1 MSKLLMILTKQI
13 FDTLKKAGV
22 RPQIGKFTNTRL
34 LSEDT
39 LYNTNISDFSN
50 LDAQQLFNKIKF
62 ESEFLPQATES
73 QLSTFLENIRTFE
86 TMNPNFFT
94 KKTPIYSAKTGENLN
109 KDRPQDVKTLVD
121 DLNKDLK
128 GKSAF
133 QGETVNPK
141 TGEVRELQTPIRLAE
156 EPKSRQLTKEEIQ
169 DYEEA
174 IGRNSEEWML
184 EGTVKEAE
192 EALKRSKAE
201 EAYYLK
207 QYKGDKYNQDIIKAA
222 DEIFPNYDD
231 PRTAADQILDSY
243 AQMKYGLD
251 DASTLP
257 NKEQMSVYR
266 QAYDYA
272 LDYNRKAVKNTAE
285 EIRMLDEFDITGR
298 EPNAMGGIIGRNKK
312 MIRKPTPKNIS
323 SDLLSI
329 LKSGIGSQ
337 FKVRG

>member
-1 MSKLLMILTKQI
+1 MILTKQI
-13 FDTLKKAGV
+13 FDTLKKAGI

-109 KDRPQDVKTLVD
+109 QDRPQDIKTLVD

-156 EPKSRQLTKEEIQ
+156 ES
-169 DYEEA
+169 
-174 IGRNSEEWML
+174 
-184 EGTVKEAE
+184 
-192 EALKRSKAE
+192 
-201 EAYYLK
+201 
-207 QYKGDKYNQDIIKAA
+207 
-222 DEIFPNYDD
+222 
-231 PRTAADQILDSY
+231 
-243 AQMKYGLD
+243 
-251 DASTLP
+251 
-257 NKEQMSVYR
+257 
-266 QAYDYA
+266 
-272 LDYNRKAVKNTAE
+272 NT
-285 EIRMLDEFDITGR
+285 LDEFDIKDR
-298 EPNAMGGIIGRNKK
+298 EPNAMGGIIGGKKK
-312 MIRKPTPKNIS
+312 MIRRPTPKNIS

>member
-1 MSKLLMILTKQI
+1 MILTKQI
-13 FDTLKKAGV
+13 FDTLKKAGI

-109 KDRPQDVKTLVD
+109 QDRPQDIKTLVD

-156 EPKSRQLTKEEIQ
+156 EIK
-169 DYEEA
+169 
-174 IGRNSEEWML
+174 
-184 EGTVKEAE
+184 
-192 EALKRSKAE
+192 
-201 EAYYLK
+201 
-207 QYKGDKYNQDIIKAA
+207 KYDQDIIRAA
-222 DEIFPNYDD
+222 NNTFPNYDD
-231 PRTAADQILDSY
+231 PRIAADQILDSY

-251 DASTLP
+251 DASTLS

-266 QAYDYA
+266 QAYDYVM
-272 LDYNRKAVKNTAE
+272 DYNRGAVKKTADE
-285 EIRMLDEFDITGR
+285 LNMLDEFDIKDR

-323 SDLLSI
+323 NDLLSI
-329 LKSGIGSQ
+329 LKSGIGSK